1 MCQVS
6 IANTVMV
13 LVNNTFNVNNVFIAT
28 DQIGSSS
35 RDNDNDIIIII
46 THEELRNN
54 TGHCLHT
61 YEKC

>member
-6 IANTVMV
+6 IANTVTV

-35 RDNDNDIIIII
+35 RDNDNDIIII